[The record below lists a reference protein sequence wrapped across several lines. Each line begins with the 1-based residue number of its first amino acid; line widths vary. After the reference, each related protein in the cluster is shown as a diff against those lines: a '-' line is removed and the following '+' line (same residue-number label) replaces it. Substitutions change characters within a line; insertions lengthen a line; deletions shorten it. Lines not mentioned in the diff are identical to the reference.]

1 MKDNFY
7 SRNDSCGFLDQ
18 MCQKVRNLN
27 VENSH
32 IESTIDYNQSS
43 RAKLDVSNLEE
54 VQVSLQV
61 APQSSPQYIFNI
73 YYIGYLTSLW
83 RLVLE

>member
-7 SRNDSCGFLDQ
+7 LRHDLYGFLDQ
-18 MCQKVRNLN
+18 LCQKVRNLN

-32 IESTIDYNQSS
+32 IESSIDYNQSS

-61 APQSSPQYIFNI
+61 APQSSL
-73 YYIGYLTSLW
+73 YLS
-83 RLVLE
+83 